1 MRESRVALIW
11 MHWYLFFTTLNLRIH
26 FRLQINLRTVKQGW
40 RQRRWE
46 RHLKMNFALIPSCS
60 GCKSCGNYPGIKLV
74 KTSRK
79 VCVNSLRSRAAHKI
93 SVIISLR
100 SQDENGKKMYWKEDA
115 RAGRIARAFYND
127 KAHVCRDLTSL
138 VMTNACQKSKLSVL
152 TLEGVFEPLLTFS
165 LCASLFLVKVPL
177 GKIQTGMSQFD
188 QLKVNHIVR
197 RFLSPHEN
205 SFPSSFLVLK
215 TLCAPSPCSVRDGAV
230 STDVLTFR
238 LE

>member
-1 MRESRVALIW
+1 MLTRCAL
-11 MHWYLFFTTLNLRIH
+11 
-26 FRLQINLRTVKQGW
+26 
-40 RQRRWE
+40 
-46 RHLKMNFALIPSCS
+46 ALP
-60 GCKSCGNYPGIKLV
+60 
-74 KTSRK
+74 SRK
-79 VCVNSLRSRAAHKI
+79 ITVITSLRF
-93 SVIISLR
+93 
-100 SQDENGKKMYWKEDA
+100 QDENGKKMHWKEDA

-165 LCASLFLVKVPL
+165 LCASLFLEKVPL

-188 QLKVNHIVR
+188 QLEVNHFVW
-197 RFLSPHEN
+197 RFFSPHEN

-230 STDVLTFR
+230 STDVLTLR